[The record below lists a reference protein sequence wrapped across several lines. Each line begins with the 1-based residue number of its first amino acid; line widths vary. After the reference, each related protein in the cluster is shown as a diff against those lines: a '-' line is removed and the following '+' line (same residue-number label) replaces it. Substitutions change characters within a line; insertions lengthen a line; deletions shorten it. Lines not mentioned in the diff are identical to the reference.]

1 MKAGKKKQ
9 NKPILILIVD
19 DVEANLQL
27 LGNILQE
34 QNYDLSFALRGED
47 ALAILE
53 TDLPHLILLDIMMP
67 EMDGFEV
74 CKEIKANPRTKDIP
88 IIFLTAKTEID
99 DIIKG
104 FELGAVDYI
113 TKPFN
118 SAELLARVN
127 THIQL
132 KQTQEELK
140 ELNVAMS
147 KFFSIITNDIKDN
160 LVGVKG
166 ISNFLVQDIEAK
178 DTENIIN
185 FAKMLQSDSTKLYTF
200 LENIVEWA
208 TIQTDRIDNMPGS
221 CNLRAIVDKNIVGFD
236 ETLKLKN
243 VNVKNNINKDID
255 LIVDSHLLSAIIN
268 KIFSNAIK
276 YSKSNNEILISSK
289 EIDES
294 WIEFTIQDFGVGME
308 AQVVNKIFR
317 IDTPYVKTTG
327 TGNEGG
333 TGLGL
338 MICKALVDRVNG
350 EITIESVKHQGTIVT
365 VCLPKVAKVLQH
377 NDEDILNMEELDEDS
392 L

>member
-1 MKAGKKKQ
+1 MKLGKKRN

-34 QNYDLSFALRGED
+34 QNYDLSFALRGQD

-53 TDLPHLILLDIMMP
+53 TDLPHLILLDVMMP

-140 ELNVAMS
+140 ELNIAMS

-208 TIQTDRIDNMPGS
+208 TIQTEKIDNIPIN
-221 CNLRAIVDKNIVGFD
+221 CNLKSIIDNGILSFS
-236 ETLKLKN
+236 ESLELKGIIAR
-243 VNVKNNINKDID
+243 NNLVQNID
-255 LIVDSHLLSAIIN
+255 LFIDTNILTRIIN
-268 KIFSNAIK
+268 KILSNAVK
-276 YSKSNNEILISSK
+276 YSKSNNEIIISSK
-289 EIDES
+289 EIENG
-294 WIEFTIQDFGVGME
+294 WIEICVQDFGVGMDP
-308 AQVVNKIFR
+308 QVVNKIFR
-317 IDTPYVKTTG
+317 IDTPYIKTTG

-338 MICKALVDRVNG
+338 MICKALVDSIGG
-350 EITIESVKHQGTIVT
+350 EIAIESTKHQGTVVT
-365 VCLPKVAKVLQH
+365 LCIPKVAKVLQH
-377 NDEDILNMEELDEDS
+377 QEEDILNFDSTDEDS